1 MKNIFCFIALFLCLN
16 VQVSIGQQMS
26 NSFVQVESI
35 AISDNDT
42 LVNSWN
48 VDFSYFIYGHSL
60 FTTEDS
66 KSSQHIILDC
76 ILLTGQTILI
86 LESGIFT
93 IFDLDM
99 LETEKIQ
106 RHEVEY
112 LWTLQHNGTDIKY
125 INRYYK

>member
-1 MKNIFCFIALFLCLN
+1 M
-16 VQVSIGQQMS
+16 VGQQMS

-42 LVNSWN
+42 LTNSWN
-48 VDFSYFIYGHSL
+48 VDFTYFIYGHSL
-60 FTTEDS
+60 FIVEDGNTT
-66 KSSQHIILDC
+66 SQKILDC

-86 LESGIFT
+86 LESGMFT

-99 LETEKIQ
+99 SEKIQ

-112 LWTLQHNGTDIKY
+112 LWTIKHNGQDFKY
-125 INRYYK
+125 INRYFK